1 VADAGAQQPRNLVRL
16 GTTNTFL
23 IDGIKH
29 EARIVAT
36 TAEIN
41 GEIGWIQKL
50 EFVPVQE

>member
-16 GTTNTFL
+16 GTNTFL

-29 EARIVAT
+29 EARIVTT

-41 GEIGWIQKL
+41 GEICWMQKV